1 MQHKWY
7 HILLLCSL
15 PCFFFFSNIFTDFPS
30 FFLVFFLP
38 CSMQSLFFQLQMHR
52 KKYSEN
58 LFFSINSLPL
68 ISWLFSFFFSLTF
81 LSLFIH
87 YYFTVFSFFLHFSH
101 LSHVNN
107 IMYYYLW
114 VRFPLCFF
122 LFLFSIFLLYF
133 HASHPS
139 WTYLSFPI
147 LFFCFPSLIVYLS
160 PTNNSLSKTWILEEC
175 SKSRSLTKYWLKVIS
190 PLALCYIHIGCRL

>member
-1 MQHKWY
+1 MFVFAAQVISHSTP
-7 HILLLCSL
+7 LCFAS
-15 PCFFFFSNIFTDFPS
+15 FFFFSNIFTDFPS
-30 FFLVFFLP
+30 FFLVFLLT
-38 CSMQSLFFQLQMHR
+38 CSIQSLLFQLQMHR
-52 KKYSEN
+52 KKYSKP

-101 LSHVNN
+101 LSHVT
-107 IMYYYLW
+107 IICYYLC

-122 LFLFSIFLLYF
+122 LFLFSIFLLSF

-139 WTYLSFPI
+139 
-147 LFFCFPSLIVYLS
+147 
-160 PTNNSLSKTWILEEC
+160 
-175 SKSRSLTKYWLKVIS
+175 
-190 PLALCYIHIGCRL
+190 